1 MIRMQFKPTKKKEA
15 KQEME
20 VDFALILEL
29 LKKLL
34 LFIFEKY
41 EVDKE
46 FEALGVD
53 VAGLFDNISSLTKQ
67 DEA

>member
-1 MIRMQFKPTKKKEA
+1 
-15 KQEME
+15 ME